1 MIILRYHIT
10 FPTWNLLFCITKQ
23 IQKLIGD
30 VKSNHQVM
38 DTAEQVPE
46 LMVCE
51 NVANMTG
58 EMILMADGMVN
69 IADGLVNIDRLIDSS
84 TTMLME
90 RNDEAIEIES
100 ITEEVVTEDVVTE
113 EVFTEEMNHEVE
125 AEKAK
130 GPRYPSPGK
139 IYLTNW
145 VA

>member
-1 MIILRYHIT
+1 
-10 FPTWNLLFCITKQ
+10 
-23 IQKLIGD
+23 
-30 VKSNHQVM
+30 M

-69 IADGLVNIDRLIDSS
+69 IDRVIDSS
-84 TTMLME
+84 TTLLVQ
-90 RNDEAIEIES
+90 RNDEVIEIE
-100 ITEEVVTEDVVTE
+100 EVVTE

-125 AEKAK
+125 KEKAK

>member
-1 MIILRYHIT
+1 
-10 FPTWNLLFCITKQ
+10 
-23 IQKLIGD
+23 
-30 VKSNHQVM
+30 M

-69 IADGLVNIDRLIDSS
+69 IDRLIDSS
-84 TTMLME
+84 PTLLME
-90 RNDEAIEIES
+90 RNDEAIEIEP
-100 ITEEVVTEDVVTE
+100 ITEEVVTE
-113 EVFTEEMNHEVE
+113 EMNHEIE

-139 IYLTNW
+139 IYLL
-145 VA
+145 VIFI